1 MLEKEIKQYK
11 RGNSFTYRIDLSK
24 KDNFEGGEKVMLL
37 TLNEYNQFN
46 NKIDDFNKLL
56 DDKDNIISSLREE
69 NNNIIDD
76 DDDKNKAKE
85 ENNNLKSGVSKEVD
99 KRNLEIS
106 KKNEEIKRLMDE
118 NQVSLQKCYDIIDEK
133 DKSISHS
140 IEEIRLEREKSD
152 DISKNYTEEI
162 RLERQRN
169 DNLLTSKNDEIK
181 SLNSK
186 LNSCLEESMDKNNL
200 LTAYRL
206 LIERYKSRSFI
217 DRLLN
222 KEPSETDLN
231 VGSKDTYILDT
242 EKKD

>member
-24 KDNFEGGEKVMLL
+24 KDNFDGGEKVMLL

-69 NNNIIDD
+69 NNN
-76 DDDKNKAKE
+76 
-85 ENNNLKSGVSKEVD
+85 LKSGVSKEVD
-99 KRNLEIS
+99 KRNFEIS
-106 KKNEEIKRLMDE
+106 KKNEEIKDLMDE

>member
-1 MLEKEIKQYK
+1 MLEKEVKQYK

-56 DDKDNIISSLREE
+56 DDKDNIISSLR
-69 NNNIIDD
+69 
-76 DDDKNKAKE
+76 E

>member
-69 NNNIIDD
+69 NNN
-76 DDDKNKAKE
+76 
-85 ENNNLKSGVSKEVD
+85 LKSCVSKEVD

-231 VGSKDTYILDT
+231 VGSKDTYTLDT